1 MSLWYSE
8 VLFYFLHGILVL
20 ENTLKQAASASE
32 AGPITVFRQKVTTYI
47 LITLVGFNLRSVLL
61 GVPPVLP
68 LIQHDLGL
76 SYTLTGFLT
85 ALPVLVLAVGA
96 WPSGLLAERI
106 GARHSVSIGLG
117 LLATG
122 TILRAFKVNMP
133 SLLFFTLVL
142 SIGIT
147 MSQTAIPVLI
157 RRWYPKQIGLVSAL
171 FSDGLILGEA
181 VAAGITVLVM
191 VRFLGGNNWAGTFV
205 FWGIPIVILF
215 VLWLLLAPPGPA
227 RAKSSLL
234 SRQQAT
240 TQLNSKA
247 PPAQRKRVNALHLGI
262 LVGGGSLIYFG
273 MNAWIASYNQA
284 LHQSF
289 ITPASL
295 LALNAAQLPVSIGV
309 TFVAQYIAGRRWPFI
324 VAGII
329 GAFAISGWLF
339 TPVELQPL
347 WAALLGGSGALV
359 FTLGIALPPL
369 LAAPHEVGRLAGIT
383 LSLTYGVAF
392 VGPFIGGALWDLFNV
407 PALAFVPIVVA
418 CAMLIVLGAFLPSR
432 SSFGIYAEIRHTNN
446 DKDEVSTL
454 TSKPNTER

>member
-1 MSLWYSE
+1 MKH
-8 VLFYFLHGILVL
+8 V
-20 ENTLKQAASASE
+20 APASE
-32 AGPITVFRQKVTTYI
+32 AGPITFIWQKAVTYF

-106 GARHSVSIGLG
+106 GARLSVSIGLG
-117 LLATG
+117 LLAAG
-122 TILRAFKVNMP
+122 TLLRAFRLSIP
-133 SLLFFTLVL
+133 SLFFFTFIL

-147 MSQTAIPVLI
+147 MSQTAVPVLI

-181 VAAGITVLVM
+181 VAAGITVLIM
-191 VRFLGGNNWAGTFV
+191 VQFLGSDAWAGTFV
-205 FWGIPIVILF
+205 FWGIPIVVLF
-215 VLWLLLAPPGPA
+215 ALWLLLAPPGPA
-227 RAKSSLL
+227 SVSRPRL
-234 SRQQAT
+234 SRHHA
-240 TQLNSKA
+240 KA
-247 PPAQRKRVNALHLGI
+247 KPRDVNAPIQRKRVNALHLGI

-284 LHQSF
+284 LHQSYL
-289 ITPASL
+289 TPTAL

-309 TFVAQYIAGRRWPFI
+309 TFVAQHIAGRRWPFI

-329 GAFAISGWLF
+329 SAIAIGGWIF
-339 TPVELQPL
+339 TPAELQPL

-369 LAAPHEVGRLAGIT
+369 LASPHEVGRLAGIT

-392 VGPFIGGALWDLFNV
+392 VGPFIGGALWDLFDV
-407 PALAFVPIVVA
+407 PALAFAPVA
-418 CAMLIVLGAFLPSR
+418 IASVMLMILGALLPSR
-432 SSFGIYAEIRHTNN
+432 SSFGIPGVPRPT
-446 DKDEVSTL
+446 DKDENKQGVFTSTPP
-454 TSKPNTER
+454 TI

>member
-1 MSLWYSE
+1 
-8 VLFYFLHGILVL
+8 VKH
-20 ENTLKQAASASE
+20 AAPASE
-32 AGPITVFRQKVTTYI
+32 AGPITAIWQKVFTYI

-106 GARHSVSIGLG
+106 GARLSVSIGLG

-122 TILRAFKVNMP
+122 TLLRAFRLTIP
-133 SLLFFTLVL
+133 SLFFFTLIL

-147 MSQTAIPVLI
+147 MSQTAVPVLI

-181 VAAGITVLVM
+181 VAAGITVLIM
-191 VRFLGGNNWAGTFV
+191 VRFLGSDDWTGTFV
-205 FWGIPIVILF
+205 FWGIPIVVLF
-215 VLWLLLAPPGPA
+215 ALWLLLAPPGPA
-227 RAKSSLL
+227 RAIRPPF
-234 SRQQAT
+234 SRQHASAKS
-240 TQLNSKA
+240 LAVNS
-247 PPAQRKRVNALHLGI
+247 PNQRKRVSALHLGI

-284 LHQSF
+284 LHQSYV
-289 ITPASL
+289 TPAAL
-295 LALNAAQLPVSIGV
+295 LSLNAAQLPVSIGV
-309 TFVAQYIAGRRWPFI
+309 TFFAQHMAGRRWPFI
-324 VAGII
+324 FAGII
-329 GAFAISGWLF
+329 SAIAIVGWIF
-339 TPVELQPL
+339 TPAELQPL

-369 LAAPHEVGRLAGIT
+369 LASPQEVGRLAGIT

-392 VGPFIGGALWDLFNV
+392 VGPFIGGALWDHFNV
-407 PALAFVPIVVA
+407 PALAFVPVVIA
-418 CAMLIVLGAFLPSR
+418 SVLLIILGALLPSR
-432 SSFGIYAEIRHTNN
+432 SSFGILETRSTSKGKHEP
-446 DKDEVSTL
+446 DTL
-454 TSKPNTER
+454 TPTTPTG

>member
-1 MSLWYSE
+1 VRQAAPYSE
-8 VLFYFLHGILVL
+8 SG
-20 ENTLKQAASASE
+20 S
-32 AGPITVFRQKVTTYI
+32 ITVIWRKIVTYI

-106 GARHSVSIGLG
+106 GARLSVSIGLG

-122 TILRAFKVNMP
+122 TLLRAFRLSIP
-133 SLLFFTLVL
+133 SLFFFTLIL
-142 SIGIT
+142 SIGIA

-181 VAAGITVLVM
+181 VAAGITVLIM
-191 VRFLGGNNWAGTFV
+191 VRFLGNDDWTGTFV
-205 FWGIPIVILF
+205 FWGIPIVVLF
-215 VLWLLLAPPGPA
+215 ALWLLLAPPGPA
-227 RAKSSLL
+227 RAIGPRF
-234 SRQQAT
+234 SRKQASANVLDT
-240 TQLNSKA
+240 NS
-247 PPAQRKRVNALHLGI
+247 PAQRKRVNALHLGI

-289 ITPASL
+289 ITPAAL

-309 TFVAQYIAGRRWPFI
+309 TFVAQHIAGRRWPFI
-324 VAGII
+324 IAGII
-329 GAFAISGWLF
+329 SAIAIVGWIF
-339 TPVELQPL
+339 TPAHLQPL

-369 LAAPHEVGRLAGIT
+369 LASPLEVGRLTGIT

-392 VGPFIGGALWDLFNV
+392 VGPFIGGALWDHFNV
-407 PALAFVPIVVA
+407 PALAFVPVVIA
-418 CAMLIVLGAFLPSR
+418 SVLLIVLGALLPSR
-432 SSFGIYAEIRHTNN
+432 SSFGILGVTRSAGKDKNN
-446 DKDEVSTL
+446 SGAL
-454 TSKPNTER
+454 TSTPPTF

>member
-1 MSLWYSE
+1 
-8 VLFYFLHGILVL
+8 L
-20 ENTLKQAASASE
+20 ETNVKHTAPASE
-32 AGPITVFRQKVTTYI
+32 AGPITATWQKVVTYI
-47 LITLVGFNLRSVLL
+47 LITLVGFNLRSILL

-68 LIQHDLGL
+68 LIQHDLDL
-76 SYTLTGFLT
+76 SYTATGLLT

-106 GARHSVSIGLG
+106 GARLSVSIGLG

-122 TILRAFKVNMP
+122 TLLRAFRLSTA
-133 SLLFFTLVL
+133 SLFFFTLIL
-142 SIGIT
+142 SLGIT

-181 VAAGITVLVM
+181 VAAGITVLIM
-191 VRFLGGNNWAGTFV
+191 VRFLGGENWAGTFI
-205 FWGIPIVILF
+205 FWGIPVVLLF
-215 VLWLLLAPPGPA
+215 VLWLLLAPTGPS
-227 RAKSSLL
+227 RVSKSRL

-240 TQLNSKA
+240 TKSMDVN
-247 PPAQRKRVNALHLGI
+247 PPMQRKRVNALHLGI

-284 LHQSF
+284 LHQSYL
-289 ITPASL
+289 TPAAL
-295 LALNAAQLPVSIGV
+295 LSLNAAQLPVSVGV
-309 TFVAQYIAGRRWPFI
+309 TFVAQHIAGRRWPFI
-324 VAGII
+324 AAGII
-329 GAFAISGWLF
+329 SALAIAGWIF

-369 LAAPHEVGRLAGIT
+369 LALPHEVGRLAGIT
-383 LSLTYGVAF
+383 ISLTYGVAF

-407 PALAFVPIVVA
+407 PALAFMPIVIASV
-418 CAMLIVLGAFLPSR
+418 MLVILGALLPPR
-432 SSFGIYAEIRHTNN
+432 SSFGIQAEIRPAS
-446 DKDEVSTL
+446 KDENDASAL
-454 TSKPNTER
+454 TSTPPTS

>member
-1 MSLWYSE
+1 
-8 VLFYFLHGILVL
+8 L
-20 ENTLKQAASASE
+20 EINVKQAAPASE
-32 AGPITVFRQKVTTYI
+32 SEPITAIWQKIVTYI

-68 LIQHDLGL
+68 LVQHDLGL

-106 GARHSVSIGLG
+106 GARLSVSIGLG

-122 TILRAFKVNMP
+122 TLLRAFRLNIP
-133 SLLFFTLVL
+133 SLFFFTLIL

-147 MSQTAIPVLI
+147 MSQTAVPVLI

-181 VAAGITVLVM
+181 VAAGITVLIM
-191 VRFLGGNNWAGTFV
+191 VRFLGSDDWTGTFV
-205 FWGIPIVILF
+205 FWGIPIVVLF
-215 VLWLLLAPPGPA
+215 ALWLWLAPPGPA
-227 RAKSSLL
+227 RVISPLF
-234 SRQQAT
+234 SRQHAT
-240 TQLNSKA
+240 TKSLDVDA
-247 PPAQRKRVNALHLGI
+247 PIKRKRVNALHLGI

-284 LHQSF
+284 LHQSYL
-289 ITPASL
+289 TPAAL

-309 TFVAQYIAGRRWPFI
+309 TFVAQQIAGRRWPFI
-324 VAGII
+324 AAGII
-329 GAFAISGWLF
+329 SAFAIVGWIF
-339 TPVELQPL
+339 TPAELQPL

-359 FTLGIALPPL
+359 FTLGVALPPL
-369 LAAPHEVGRLAGIT
+369 LASPREVGRLAGIT
-383 LSLTYGVAF
+383 ISLTYGVAF

-407 PALAFVPIVVA
+407 PALAFAPVLIASV
-418 CAMLIVLGAFLPSR
+418 MLIILGAFLPSR
-432 SSFGIYAEIRHTNN
+432 SSFGIFIPSA
-446 DKDEVSTL
+446 
-454 TSKPNTER
+454 

>member
-1 MSLWYSE
+1 MK
-8 VLFYFLHGILVL
+8 H
-20 ENTLKQAASASE
+20 AAPPSE
-32 AGPITVFRQKVTTYI
+32 AGPITVIWQKVVTYI

-106 GARHSVSIGLG
+106 GARLSVSIGLG

-122 TILRAFKVNMP
+122 TLLRAFRLSIP
-133 SLLFFTLVL
+133 SLFFFTLIL

-147 MSQTAIPVLI
+147 MSQTAVPVLI

-181 VAAGITVLVM
+181 VAAGITVLIM
-191 VRFLGGNNWAGTFV
+191 VRFLGNDAWSGTFV
-205 FWGIPIVILF
+205 FWGLPIVALF
-215 VLWLLLAPPGPA
+215 ALWLFLAPPGPA
-227 RAKSSLL
+227 RVIRPRFSRHHATPKSLDV
-234 SRQQAT
+234 
-240 TQLNSKA
+240 NA
-247 PPAQRKRVNALHLGI
+247 PIKQKRVNALHLGI

-284 LHQSF
+284 LHQSYV
-289 ITPASL
+289 TPAAL
-295 LALNAAQLPVSIGV
+295 LSLNAAQLPVSIGV
-309 TFVAQYIAGRRWPFI
+309 TFVAQHIAGRRWPFI
-324 VAGII
+324 AAGII
-329 GAFAISGWLF
+329 SALTIVGWIF
-339 TPVELQPL
+339 TPAELQPL

-369 LAAPHEVGRLAGIT
+369 LAAPQEVGRLTGIT

-392 VGPFIGGALWDLFNV
+392 VGPFIGGALWDL
-407 PALAFVPIVVA
+407 
-418 CAMLIVLGAFLPSR
+418 LICPHWHLCQWL
-432 SSFGIYAEIRHTNN
+432 
-446 DKDEVSTL
+446 
-454 TSKPNTER
+454 

>member
-1 MSLWYSE
+1 MRQAAPYSE
-8 VLFYFLHGILVL
+8 SG
-20 ENTLKQAASASE
+20 S
-32 AGPITVFRQKVTTYI
+32 ITAIWQKIVTYI

-61 GVPPVLP
+61 AVPPVLP
-68 LIQHDLGL
+68 LIQHDLRL

-106 GARHSVSIGLG
+106 GARLSVSIGLG

-122 TILRAFKVNMP
+122 TLLRAFRLSIP
-133 SLLFFTLVL
+133 SLFFFTLIL

-147 MSQTAIPVLI
+147 MSQTAVPVLI

-191 VRFLGGNNWAGTFV
+191 LHFLGNDDWTGTFV
-205 FWGIPIVILF
+205 FWGIPIVVLF
-215 VLWLLLAPPGPA
+215 ALWLLLAPPGPA
-227 RAKSSLL
+227 RATRPRS
-234 SRQQAT
+234 SRQRAT
-240 TQLNSKA
+240 ANSLDAKS
-247 PPAQRKRVNALHLGI
+247 PDHPKRVNALHLGI

-284 LHQSF
+284 LHQSY
-289 ITPASL
+289 ITPAAL

-324 VAGII
+324 IAGII
-329 GAFAISGWLF
+329 SAIAIVGWII
-339 TPVELQPL
+339 TPVQLQPL

-369 LAAPHEVGRLAGIT
+369 LASPQEVGSLTGIT

-392 VGPFIGGALWDLFNV
+392 VGPFIGGALWDHFNV
-407 PALAFVPIVVA
+407 PALAFVPVVVA
-418 CAMLIVLGAFLPSR
+418 SILLIVLGALLPSR
-432 SSFGIYAEIRHTNN
+432 SSFGIQPH
-446 DKDEVSTL
+446 
-454 TSKPNTER
+454 

>member
-1 MSLWYSE
+1 M
-8 VLFYFLHGILVL
+8 
-20 ENTLKQAASASE
+20 KQSAPASE
-32 AGPITVFRQKVTTYI
+32 AGPIIVTWQKVTTYI

-106 GARHSVSIGLG
+106 GARFSVSIGLG
-117 LLATG
+117 LLAAG
-122 TILRAFKVNMP
+122 TILRALKISMLPLF
-133 SLLFFTLVL
+133 FFTLVL

-147 MSQTAIPVLI
+147 MSQTAIPILI

-191 VRFLGGNNWAGTFV
+191 VSFLGGNNWAGTFV
-205 FWGIPIVILF
+205 FWGIPIVMLF
-215 VLWLLLAPPGPA
+215 VLWLLLAPAGPA
-227 RAKSSLL
+227 GAKRPLFTHRSASTRLL
-234 SRQQAT
+234 SD
-240 TQLNSKA
+240 A
-247 PPAQRKRVNALHLGI
+247 PPAQRKRVNAFHLGI

-289 ITPASL
+289 ITAASL
-295 LALNAAQLPVSIGV
+295 LSLNAAQLPVSIGV

-329 GAFAISGWLF
+329 SAVAIAGWIF
-339 TPVELQPL
+339 TSVELQPL

-369 LAAPHEVGRLAGIT
+369 LAAPHEVGRLTGIT

-407 PALAFVPIVVA
+407 PALAFAPIVIA

-432 SSFGIYAEIRHTNN
+432 SSFGIYAESKHTSN
-446 DKDEVSTL
+446 DKAT
-454 TSKPNTER
+454 T

>member
-1 MSLWYSE
+1 
-8 VLFYFLHGILVL
+8 L
-20 ENTLKQAASASE
+20 ETNVRQAAPDSQS
-32 AGPITVFRQKVTTYI
+32 GSITAIWQKIVTYI
-47 LITLVGFNLRSVLL
+47 LITFVGFNLRSVLL

-76 SYTLTGFLT
+76 SFTLTGFLT

-106 GARHSVSIGLG
+106 GARLSVSIGLG
-117 LLATG
+117 LLALG
-122 TILRAFKVNMP
+122 TLLRAFRLSIP
-133 SLLFFTLVL
+133 SLFFFTLIL

-147 MSQTAIPVLI
+147 MSQTAVPVLI

-181 VAAGITVLVM
+181 VAAGITVLIM
-191 VRFLGGNNWAGTFV
+191 VQFLGSDDWTGTFV
-205 FWGIPIVILF
+205 FWGIPIVVLCA
-215 VLWLLLAPPGPA
+215 LWLLVAPPGPEKA
-227 RAKSSLL
+227 IRPRVSH
-234 SRQQAT
+234 QQAT
-240 TQLNSKA
+240 EKSLDAKSTKQG
-247 PPAQRKRVNALHLGI
+247 KRVNALHLGI

-289 ITPASL
+289 ITPAAL

-309 TFVAQYIAGRRWPFI
+309 TFVAQHIAGRRWPFI

-329 GAFAISGWLF
+329 SSLSIAGWFF

-392 VGPFIGGALWDLFNV
+392 IGPFIGGALWDHFNV
-407 PALAFVPIVVA
+407 PALAFVPVVVA
-418 CAMLIVLGAFLPSR
+418 GVLLIVLGALLPSR
-432 SSFGIYAEIRHTNN
+432 SSFGMQPR
-446 DKDEVSTL
+446 
-454 TSKPNTER
+454 

>member
-8 VLFYFLHGILVL
+8 VPFYFLHDILVS
-20 ENTLKQAASASE
+20 ENTLKQAAPASE
-32 AGPITVFRQKVTTYI
+32 AGPITVVWQKVATYI

-96 WPSGLLAERI
+96 WPSGLIAEHI
-106 GARHSVSIGLG
+106 GARLSISIGLG
-117 LLATG
+117 LLAVG
-122 TILRAFKVNMP
+122 TILRAFKVNML
-133 SLLFFTLVL
+133 SLLFFTLIL

-147 MSQTAIPVLI
+147 LSQTAMPILI

-181 VAAGITVLVM
+181 VAAGITVLIM
-191 VRFLGGNNWAGTFV
+191 VRFLGGDNWAGTFV

-215 VLWLLLAPPGPA
+215 VLWLMLAPRGPA
-227 RAKSSLL
+227 RAKRPLF
-234 SRQQAT
+234 SRQQT
-240 TQLNSKA
+240 TMRLYDDA
-247 PPAQRKRVNALHLGI
+247 PYVQRKRVNALHLGI

-284 LHQSF
+284 LQQSF

-295 LALNAAQLPVSIGV
+295 LSLNAAQLPISIGV

-329 GAFAISGWLF
+329 SAFAISGWLF

-407 PALAFVPIVVA
+407 PALAFVPIVIA
-418 CAMLIVLGAFLPSR
+418 CAMLIVLGAFLPPR

-454 TSKPNTER
+454 TSKPPTER

>member
-1 MSLWYSE
+1 
-8 VLFYFLHGILVL
+8 VKH
-20 ENTLKQAASASE
+20 AAPASE
-32 AGPITVFRQKVTTYI
+32 AEPITAVWQKVFTYI

-106 GARHSVSIGLG
+106 GARLSVSIGLG
-117 LLATG
+117 LLAAG
-122 TILRAFKVNMP
+122 TLLRAFRLSIP
-133 SLLFFTLVL
+133 SLFFFTLIL

-147 MSQTAIPVLI
+147 MSQTAVPVLI

-181 VAAGITVLVM
+181 VAAGITVLIM
-191 VRFLGGNNWAGTFV
+191 VRFLGSDDWTGTFV
-205 FWGIPIVILF
+205 FWGIPIVVLLA
-215 VLWLLLAPPGPA
+215 LWLLVAPPGPERA
-227 RAKSSLL
+227 IRARLSHQRAKVKSIVV
-234 SRQQAT
+234 
-240 TQLNSKA
+240 NS
-247 PPAQRKRVNALHLGI
+247 PDQRKRVNALHLGI

-284 LHQSF
+284 LDQSF
-289 ITPASL
+289 ITPAAL
-295 LALNAAQLPVSIGV
+295 LSLNAAQLPVSIGV

-329 GAFAISGWLF
+329 SAIAITGWIF
-339 TPVELQPL
+339 TPVQLQPL

-369 LAAPHEVGRLAGIT
+369 LASPQEVGRLTGIT

-392 VGPFIGGALWDLFNV
+392 VGPFIGGALWDHFNV
-407 PALAFVPIVVA
+407 PALAFVPVA
-418 CAMLIVLGAFLPSR
+418 VASVLLIVLGALLPSR
-432 SSFGIYAEIRHTNN
+432 SSFGIQPR
-446 DKDEVSTL
+446 
-454 TSKPNTER
+454 